1 MRGLSMRFSIRLLA
15 LVGLLLPMALYAQ
28 KDTVY
33 VTGGLQHESLF
44 PTVSTPKPDW
54 AKISHLSNTYLDLG
68 VRYEHNGDN
77 KAGFQ
82 GVEVMLRGELT
93 KWPLMGYDPDFGGY
107 GLSHLHVALPFR
119 WGRITV
125 GDVYGQF
132 GSGFVLRLYE
142 DRPLGID
149 NALRGGKIEFTPYK
163 GIYATLI
170 GGKQRRYWNCY
181 TDGAGGWN
189 YTQDAALGGNLEL
202 GIHEWSQA
210 MQDAGANLTIGAS
223 YVSKYQQKD
232 SLGLVQ
238 ESFVDSLGTH
248 IINYFYNVP
257 AWVGAADLRAQFQ
270 MKGWNALIEYAY
282 KANDPV
288 NYPNDK
294 HPYYYNYKH
303 GEALLLSL
311 SYSQKGMSVILQAKR
326 SENMLFLS
334 DRNILNNQ
342 SNTCGRLNHLP
353 PFANQHT
360 YALASLYPYGTEK
373 MGNEWAFQGEI
384 RYTWKRG
391 TPMGG
396 KYGTTLKLN
405 ASHIRGLSDER
416 IESDKASWWG
426 IGKETRY
433 TDVNIELNKK
443 IDKQWYLGAMLM
455 YQGYNKKLIE
465 GEGDMV
471 HAGIAVLE
479 AKYALNK
486 NIQMRAEVQYLY
498 TPHDLGQWFFALYE
512 ISLWKQLMLSAQYQY
527 NIGYGNV
534 EPEDRHFYTVAATWQ
549 RKAHRLMA
557 GYTKTREGY
566 NCSGGVCR
574 LVPQQEGVNITYNF
588 SW

>member
-1 MRGLSMRFSIRLLA
+1 MRFSTYLFT
-15 LVGLLLPMALYAQ
+15 LVGLLILPMGVYAQ

-44 PTVSTPKPDW
+44 PTVNVDADRTTPKADW
-54 AKISHLSNTYLDLG
+54 AKIDHLSNTYLDLG
-68 VRYEHNGDN
+68 VRYEHNSDN

-93 KWPLMGYDPDFGGY
+93 QWPLLGYDADFGGY
-107 GLSHLHVALPFR
+107 GLSHLHVALPFQ
-119 WGRITV
+119 WGRVTV

-163 GIYATLI
+163 GIYATVI

-189 YTQDAALGGNLEL
+189 YTQDATVGGNLEL

-210 MQDAGANLTIGAS
+210 MQDAGANLTIGGS
-223 YVSKYQQKD
+223 YVSKYQRMD
-232 SLGLVQ
+232 
-238 ESFVDSLGTH
+238 T
-248 IINYFYNVP
+248 IITSIDNQPYMYNLP
-257 AWVGAADLRAQFQ
+257 EWVGAGDVRAQLQ

-282 KANDPV
+282 KANDPTIV
-288 NYPNDK
+288 NNYS
-294 HPYYYNYKH
+294 YKH

-326 SENMLFLS
+326 SENMSFRS
-334 DRNILNNQ
+334 DRKVNNL
-342 SNTCGRLNHLP
+342 SGMLNHMP

-360 YALASLYPYGTEK
+360 YALASLYPYATEA
-373 MGNEWAFQGEI
+373 MGNEWAFQGEV

-416 IESDKASWWG
+416 ILSDDASWWG
-426 IGKETRY
+426 IGKETYY
-433 TDVNIELNKK
+433 TDVNLELNKK
-443 IDKQWYLGAMLM
+443 INKQWYLGAMLM
-455 YQGYNKKLIE
+455 YQGYNKKIVE
-465 GEGDMV
+465 GHGDMI
-471 HAGIAVLE
+471 HAGIAVVE
-479 AKYALNK
+479 AKYAVNK

-498 TPHDLGQWFFALYE
+498 TKQDLGQWFFALYE

-527 NIGYGNV
+527 NIGYGNE
-534 EPEDRHFYTVAATWQ
+534 EPEDQHFYTVAATWQ

-557 GYTKTREGY
+557 GYTKTRAGY

-574 LVPQQEGVNITYNF
+574 YVPKQEGVNITYNF

>member
-1 MRGLSMRFSIRLLA
+1 MLSSTRKLA
-15 LVGLLLPMALYAQ
+15 VILFLGVPFVSMQAQ

-44 PTVSTPKPDW
+44 PTVNVDNDRTTPKADW
-54 AKISHLSNTYLDLG
+54 AKIDHLSNTYLDLG

-93 KWPLMGYDPDFGGY
+93 QWPLLGYDADFGGY
-107 GLSHLHVALPFR
+107 GLSHLHVALPFK
-119 WGRITV
+119 WGRVTV

-149 NALRGGKIEFTPYK
+149 NALRGGKVEFTPYK
-163 GIYATLI
+163 GIYATVI

-189 YTQDAALGGNLEL
+189 YTQDATIGGNLEL
-202 GIHEWSQA
+202 GIHEWSKV
-210 MQDAGANLTIGAS
+210 MQDAGANLTIGGS
-223 YVSKYQQKD
+223 YVSKYQRMD
-232 SLGLVQ
+232 
-238 ESFVDSLGTH
+238 T
-248 IINYFYNVP
+248 IITAVNDQLYMYNLP
-257 AWVGAADLRAQFQ
+257 EWVGAGDVRAQLQ

-282 KANDPV
+282 KANDPTIV
-288 NYPNDK
+288 NDFS
-294 HPYYYNYKH
+294 YKH

-326 SENMLFLS
+326 SENMSFRS
-334 DRNILNNQ
+334 DRKVNNL
-342 SNTCGRLNHLP
+342 SGMLNHMP

-360 YALASLYPYGTEK
+360 YALASLYPYATEA
-373 MGNEWAFQGEI
+373 MGNEWAFQGEV

-396 KYGTTLKLN
+396 KYGTTLKIN

-416 IESDKASWWG
+416 TLSDNASWWG
-426 IGKETRY
+426 IGKETYY
-433 TDVNIELNKK
+433 TDVNLELNKK
-443 IDKQWYLGAMLM
+443 INKQWYLGAMLM
-455 YQGYNKKLIE
+455 YQGYNKKIVE
-465 GEGDMV
+465 GHGDMI
-471 HAGIAVLE
+471 HAGIAVVE
-479 AKYALNK
+479 AKYAVNK
-486 NIQMRAEVQYLY
+486 NVQMRAEVQYLY
-498 TPHDLGQWFFALYE
+498 TKQDLGQWFFALYE
-512 ISLWKQLMLSAQYQY
+512 ISLWKQLMISGQYQY
-527 NIGYGNV
+527 NIGYGNE
-534 EPEDRHFYTVAATWQ
+534 EPEDQHFYTVAATWQ

-557 GYTKTREGY
+557 GYTKTRAGY

-574 LVPQQEGVNITYNF
+574 YVPKQEGVNITYNF